1 LSSSSRMGQ
10 VGKRRIE
17 KISETLARDILHD
30 ILDRGLT
37 TGARLPSEAE
47 LVASYG
53 VGKSSL
59 REALRLLEVNGVIT
73 IKTGPTGG
81 PIVAESSPVEFAK
94 MSVFYFRS
102 TRVTFGELIEA
113 RIMMESMMAGLAATR
128 RDSQTDLALRESLAL
143 T

>member
-1 LSSSSRMGQ
+1 MVLFRAPPSTGTSRPVWRESADMLAGPVARPSRRFERLSSSSRMGQ

-37 TGARLPSEAE
+37 AGARLPSEAE

-59 REALRLLEVNGVIT
+59 REALR
-73 IKTGPTGG
+73 
-81 PIVAESSPVEFAK
+81 
-94 MSVFYFRS
+94 
-102 TRVTFGELIEA
+102 
-113 RIMMESMMAGLAATR
+113 
-128 RDSQTDLALRESLAL
+128 
-143 T
+143 

>member
-1 LSSSSRMGQ
+1 MGQ

-37 TGARLPSEAE
+37 AGARLPSEAE

-94 MSVFYFRS
+94 MS
-102 TRVTFGELIEA
+102 
-113 RIMMESMMAGLAATR
+113 
-128 RDSQTDLALRESLAL
+128 
-143 T
+143 